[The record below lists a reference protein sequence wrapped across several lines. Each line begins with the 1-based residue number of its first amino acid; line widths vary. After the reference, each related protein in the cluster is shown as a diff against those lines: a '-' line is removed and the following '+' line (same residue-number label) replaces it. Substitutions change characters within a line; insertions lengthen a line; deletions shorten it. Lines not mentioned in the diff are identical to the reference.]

1 MSNTPVLSLK
11 GITKQFNKGTANQNT
26 VLNQLDL
33 EVKKGD
39 FITII
44 GGNGAGKSTL
54 LNSIAGNFMIDKG
67 SIMLGDKNLT
77 ALKEEKR
84 AGFIGRVF
92 QDPVMG
98 TAPRMTVGE
107 NLAIAYRRG
116 KKRSLRKGT
125 TEKERAYFK
134 SILGELGLG
143 LENRLDNE
151 MGLLSGGQRQAI
163 ALLMATMNKPDLL
176 LLDEHTAALDPK
188 TAKIVLEITRK
199 RIEQEELTTLMITH
213 NMNDALKY
221 GNRLVMLDNGQVI
234 VDLSGEEKKNLTVA
248 DVLVLFQT
256 ATDEDGG
263 AGQLPDELL
272 LSR

>member
-1 MSNTPVLSLK
+1 MSNTPVLTLK

-26 VLNQLDL
+26 VLNQLSL
-33 EVKKGD
+33 EVEKGD

-54 LNSIAGNFMIDKG
+54 LNSIAGNFMIDHG
-67 SIMLGDKNLT
+67 TVMLGNRDLT
-77 ALKEEKR
+77 TLKEEKR
-84 AGFIGRVF
+84 AEFIGRVF

-125 TEKERAYFK
+125 TDKEREYFK
-134 SILGELGLG
+134 SILFELGLG
-143 LENRLDNE
+143 LENRLDSE

-163 ALLMATMNKPDLL
+163 ALLMATMNKPELL
-176 LLDEHTAALDPK
+176 LLDEHTAALDPN
-188 TAKIVLEITRK
+188 TAKIVLEITQK
-199 RIEQEELTTLMITH
+199 RIEQEELTALMITH

-221 GNRLVMLDNGQVI
+221 GNRLIMLDSGRVI
-234 VDLSGEEKKNLTVA
+234 VDISGEKKKNLTVA

-256 ATDEDGG
+256 ATDKENG

>member
-1 MSNTPVLSLK
+1 MTVKPVLSLRE
-11 GITKQFNKGTANQNT
+11 ITKQFNKGTANQNT
-26 VLNQLDL
+26 VLNKLNL

-44 GGNGAGKSTL
+44 GGDGAGKSTL
-54 LNSIAGNFMIDKG
+54 LNSIAGNFMIDNGK
-67 SIMLGDKNLT
+67 ILLGDKELT
-77 ALKEEKR
+77 TVKEEKR

-125 TEKERAYFK
+125 TDKEREYFK
-134 SILGELGLG
+134 SILFELGLG
-143 LENRLDNE
+143 LENRLDSE

-163 ALLMATMNKPDLL
+163 ALLMATMNKPELL

-188 TAKIVLEITRK
+188 TAKVVLQLTKK
-199 RIEQEELTTLMITH
+199 RVEQEQLTTLMITH
-213 NMNDALKY
+213 NMNDALTY
-221 GNRLVMLDNGQVI
+221 GNRLIMLDEGQVI
-234 VDLSGEEKKNLTVA
+234 VDLSGEEKINLTVA
-248 DVLVLFQT
+248 DVLVLFQK
-256 ATDEDGG
+256 ATDKNNSSS
-263 AGQLPDELL
+263 QLTDELL

>member
-1 MSNTPVLSLK
+1 MSSTPVLILK

-26 VLNQLDL
+26 VLNQLSL
-33 EVKKGD
+33 EVEKGD
-39 FITII
+39 FLTII

-54 LNSIAGNFMIDKG
+54 LNSIAGNFMIDQG
-67 SIMLGDKNLT
+67 TIMLENRDLT
-77 ALKEEKR
+77 TLKEEKR

-125 TEKERAYFK
+125 TDKEREYFK
-134 SILGELGLG
+134 NSLLELGLG
-143 LENRLDNE
+143 LENRLDSE
-151 MGLLSGGQRQAI
+151 MGLLSGGQRQSI
-163 ALLMATMNKPDLL
+163 ALLMATMNKPELL

-188 TAKIVLEITRK
+188 TAKIVLEITQK
-199 RIEQEELTTLMITH
+199 RIEQEELTALMITH

-221 GNRLVMLDNGQVI
+221 GNRLIMLDAGQVI
-234 VDLSGEEKKNLTVA
+234 VDISGEEKKNLTVA

-256 ATDEDGG
+256 ATDEENG